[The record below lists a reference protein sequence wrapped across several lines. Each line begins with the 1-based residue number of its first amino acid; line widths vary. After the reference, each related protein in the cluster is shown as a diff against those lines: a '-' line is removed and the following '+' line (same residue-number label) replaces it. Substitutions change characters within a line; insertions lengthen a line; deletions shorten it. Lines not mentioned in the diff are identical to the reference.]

1 MSAIFTTLQKT
12 KLPCAYSHFSKPQE
26 APYIVYIGNGQDTLP
41 ADNTL
46 YWRENTY
53 QLEYYFKEKDE
64 AKEKAIEDIL
74 LADGYIFEK
83 SEDLYL
89 EDEGLFLIYYYI

>member
-1 MSAIFTTLQKT
+1 
-12 KLPCAYSHFSKPQE
+12 
-26 APYIVYIGNGQDTLP
+26 VYIGNGQDTLP

>member
-1 MSAIFTTLQKT
+1 MISTTLLKT
-12 KLPCAYSHFSKPQE
+12 NLPCAYSHFTKPVE
-26 APYIVYIGNGQDTLP
+26 PPYLVYVGNGQDTLP

-53 QLEYYFKEKDE
+53 QVEYYFKEKNE
-64 AKEKAIEDIL
+64 ANEKAIEEIL

-83 SEDLYL
+83 SEDSYI
-89 EDEGLFLIYYYI
+89 EEEGLFVIYYYI

>member
-1 MSAIFTTLQKT
+1 MIFATLQKT
-12 KLPCAYSHFSKPQE
+12 KLPCAYSHFAKPQSP
-26 APYIVYIGNGQDTLP
+26 PYLVYIGSGQDTLP

-53 QLEYYFKEKDE
+53 QVEYYFKTKNE
-64 AKEKAIEDIL
+64 ANEKAIEDTI

-83 SEDLYL
+83 SEDIYL
-89 EDEGLFLIYYYI
+89 EEEGLFVIYYYL